1 MFKAPTV
8 VGRLKSKLK
17 DVNVDSS
24 MVLRTVLELSSLWV
38 GLESLVSQIS
48 VPGTRTASWS
58 MWAELTYNCGVCL
71 DGHRSVLPPPDPN
84 HRFFFWFLFPTLPA
98 VENSHHKEP
107 EVRAFWNPRGG
118 QSQRKWMLWSPQGNI
133 FPVSNIIPWT
143 GHRGQVQG
151 SFP

>member
-1 MFKAPTV
+1 MGPLGVCVFKAPTV

-71 DGHRSVLPPPDPN
+71 DGTGLS
-84 HRFFFWFLFPTLPA
+84 FLLLTLPIVFSSGFCFLHSLQWKTA
-98 VENSHHKEP
+98 TTRNLRSGHFGIPVVDKAKGSGCSGLPKET
-107 EVRAFWNPRGG
+107 FF
-118 QSQRKWMLWSPQGNI
+118 Q
-133 FPVSNIIPWT
+133 
-143 GHRGQVQG
+143 
-151 SFP
+151 